1 MAFLVIGRGGLMIK
15 PQLYELCFILKFNSL
30 ESSAKT
36 QRRQENRVVSILLEI
51 LCVFASLR
59 EKLLKRK
66 FKISINYF
74 KKINQLIQVRKLRLN
89 RIVYKIEDDAFL
101 IVQIHYHYQIRLHHS
116 TPSGLQVVSIG
127 VIAL

>member
-1 MAFLVIGRGGLMIK
+1 MIK
-15 PQLYELCFILKFNSL
+15 PQLSELCFILKFNSL

-74 KKINQLIQVRKLRLN
+74 KKNQPVNSSQKVEMAAK
-89 RIVYKIEDDAFL
+89 
-101 IVQIHYHYQIRLHHS
+101 
-116 TPSGLQVVSIG
+116 
-127 VIAL
+127 

>member
-1 MAFLVIGRGGLMIK
+1 MAFLVIGPGGLMIK
-15 PQLYELCFILKFNSL
+15 PQLSELCFTLKFNSL

-74 KKINQLIQVRKLRLN
+74 KKINQLIQVRKLRLG
-89 RIVYKIEDDAFL
+89 VM
-101 IVQIHYHYQIRLHHS
+101 
-116 TPSGLQVVSIG
+116 GLCHLM
-127 VIAL
+127 A